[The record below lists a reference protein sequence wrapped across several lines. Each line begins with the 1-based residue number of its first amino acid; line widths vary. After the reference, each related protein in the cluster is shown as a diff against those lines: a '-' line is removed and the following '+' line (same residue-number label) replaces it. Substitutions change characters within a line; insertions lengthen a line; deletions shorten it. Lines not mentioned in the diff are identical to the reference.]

1 MTVFFY
7 NYTDIFLRNI
17 IMIFFLLHFKL
28 SDYSQLMVATSNKL
42 DNQHSFIL
50 LLKH

>member
-7 NYTDIFLRNI
+7 YYTDIFLKNI
-17 IMIFFLLHFKL
+17 IMIFFLHFKL